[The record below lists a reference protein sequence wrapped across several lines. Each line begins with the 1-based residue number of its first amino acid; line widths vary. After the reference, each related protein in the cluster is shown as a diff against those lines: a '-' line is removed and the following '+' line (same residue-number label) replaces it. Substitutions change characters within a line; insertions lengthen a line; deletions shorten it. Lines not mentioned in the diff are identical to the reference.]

1 MSWVLILK
9 NRIDRHV
16 AFKKLGLLLLQIL
29 RQQVEQ
35 SNILLFVLLLL
46 GELKLKLGLLLL
58 HLHKKH
64 LLLLG
69 LLHAVGVDFARRRHC
84 LQAVKS
90 LHNLDLGRRAVGAEF
105 R

>member
-1 MSWVLILK
+1 LGWVLIFK
-9 NRIDRHV
+9 NWIDRHV

-29 RQQVEQ
+29 RQRVEQ

-58 HLHKKH
+58 HKKH
-64 LLLLG
+64 LLLLC
-69 LLHAVGVDFARRRHC
+69 LLHAVGVDFARRRDC